1 MDMENTE
8 NNGKQALPDSGKP
21 GNTGRKNEW
30 IYRITLLVLSVLV
43 ILLAVLWLT
52 NRQTLKEV
60 TLERE
65 TTLALNKEL
74 QLELDSVLD
83 EYYQV
88 RMEYDSILHEQDS
101 IIQANAREIQSL
113 LARQA
118 DYHRIRRQL
127 NLLRD
132 ITQSYVQEI
141 DSLHTVTQVLT
152 AENIQMREEIRQ
164 VQRRTTELTQDKAVL
179 ETKVEEAS
187 VLRAYQVE
195 AVPFRLRGRGR
206 EDETDRAGRVE
217 QVRVCFLIGENP
229 ITPPGEYNVYMRIA
243 DPRGNVFRV
252 SDDLAYSFV
261 HGADTLQYSVKD
273 SFNYNNRQLN
283 KCMTWQRTQE
293 FEPGRHEVSLYTD
306 EFYLGGTAFELR

>member
-1 MDMENTE
+1 MDNFENKGNE
-8 NNGKQALPDSGKP
+8 VLPGGGKP
-21 GNTGRKNEW
+21 GNAGRRNER
-30 IYRITLLVLSVLV
+30 IYRIALLVLSVFV
-43 ILLAVLWLT
+43 VLLAVLWLT
-52 NRQTLKEV
+52 NRQTLQEV

-65 TTLALNKEL
+65 TTLALNREL

-88 RMEYDSILHEQDS
+88 RMEYDSILYEQDS

-118 DYHRIRRQL
+118 DYYRIRRQL

-132 ITQSYVQEI
+132 ITQNYVREI

-195 AVPFRLRGRGR
+195 AMPFRLRGRGR

-229 ITPPGEYNVYMRIA
+229 ITPPGEYNIYMRIA
-243 DPRGNVFRV
+243 DPRGNVLRV

-261 HGADTLQYSVKD
+261 HQDDTLQYSVKD
-273 SFNYNNRQLN
+273 SFLYENMQLN
-283 KCMTWQRTQE
+283 KCMTWQRVQE
-293 FEPGRHEVSLYTD
+293 FEPGRHEVSLYTR
-306 EFYLGGTAFELR
+306 EHYLGGTAFQLR

>member
-1 MDMENTE
+1 MENNE
-8 NNGKQALPDSGKP
+8 NKGKQAAPGGEKPGKP
-21 GNTGRKNEW
+21 ARKNEM
-30 IYRITLLVLSVLV
+30 IYRIALLVLGIFV

-65 TTLALNKEL
+65 ATLALNREL

-83 EYYQV
+83 DYYQV

-101 IIQANAREIQSL
+101 IIEANAREIQSL

-118 DYHRIRRQL
+118 DYNRIRRQL

-132 ITQSYVQEI
+132 ITQNYVREI
-141 DSLHTVTQVLT
+141 DSLHTVAQALT

-195 AVPFRLRGRGR
+195 AMPFRIRGRGR
-206 EDETDRAGRVE
+206 EDETDRSGRVE
-217 QVRVCFLIGENP
+217 QVRVCFLIGENR
-229 ITPPGEYNVYMRIA
+229 ITPPGEYNIYMRIA
-243 DPRGNVFRV
+243 DPRGSVLRI

-273 SFNYNNRQLN
+273 SFYYENRQLN
-283 KCMTWQRTQE
+283 KCLTWQRVEE

-306 EFYLGGTAFELR
+306 EYYLGGTTFELR

>member
-1 MDMENTE
+1 MENTDNKGE
-8 NNGKQALPDSGKP
+8 KGMPDAINPGKATRSYEKV
-21 GNTGRKNEW
+21 
-30 IYRITLLVLSVLV
+30 YRILLLVLVVFV
-43 ILLAVLWLT
+43 ILLGFLWLT
-52 NRQTLKEV
+52 SRQTLKEV
-60 TLERE
+60 TTERE
-65 TTLALNKEL
+65 TALALNKEL
-74 QLELDSVLD
+74 QFELDSVLD

-101 IIQANAREIQSL
+101 IIEANAREIQSL

-118 DYHRIRRQL
+118 DYNRIRRQL

-132 ITQSYVQEI
+132 ITQNYVREI

-195 AVPFRLRGRGR
+195 AMPFRIRGRGR
-206 EDETDRAGRVE
+206 EDETDRSGRVE
-217 QVRVCFLIGENP
+217 QVRVCFLIGENR
-229 ITPPGEYNVYMRIA
+229 ITPPGEYNIYMRIA
-243 DPRGNVFRV
+243 DPRGSVLRV

-273 SFNYNNRQLN
+273 SFYYENRQLN
-283 KCMTWQRTQE
+283 KCLTWQRIEE
-293 FEPGRHEVSLYTD
+293 FEAGRHEVSLYTD
-306 EFYLGGTAFELR
+306 DYYLGGTTFELR

>member
-1 MDMENTE
+1 METNENT
-8 NNGKQALPDSGKP
+8 GKQIMPNGGGT
-21 GNTGRKNEW
+21 GNTARRNEV
-30 IYRITLLVLSVLV
+30 IYRIVLLVLSVFV
-43 ILLAVLWLT
+43 ILLGFLWLT

-88 RMEYDSILHEQDS
+88 RMEYDSILHDQDS

-118 DYHRIRRQL
+118 DYYRIRRQL

-132 ITQSYVQEI
+132 ITQNYVLEI
-141 DSLHTVTQVLT
+141 DSLHTVTQELT

-164 VQRRTTELTQDKAVL
+164 VQRRTTELTRDKAVL

-187 VLRAYQVE
+187 VLRAYQIE
-195 AVPFRLRGRGR
+195 AMPFRLRGRGR

-229 ITPPGEYNVYMRIA
+229 VTPPGEYDIFMRIA
-243 DPRGNVFRV
+243 DPRGNVLRV
-252 SDDLAYSFV
+252 SDDPAHSFI
-261 HGADTLQYSVKD
+261 HQDDTLQFSVKD
-273 SFNYNNRQLN
+273 SFFYANRQLN
-283 KCMTWQRTQE
+283 KCLTWQRTRE
-293 FEPGRHEVSLYTD
+293 FEPGRHEVALYTD
-306 EFYLGGTAFELR
+306 EFYLGGTVFELR

>member
-1 MDMENTE
+1 MENTE
-8 NNGKQALPDSGKP
+8 NKGNQASPGDGKSGNP
-21 GNTGRKNEW
+21 ARRNEM
-30 IYRITLLVLSVLV
+30 IYRIALLILGVFV

-52 NRQTLKEV
+52 NRQTLQEV

-65 TTLALNKEL
+65 TTLALNREL
-74 QLELDSVLD
+74 QFELDSVLD

-118 DYHRIRRQL
+118 DYYRIRRQL

-132 ITQSYVQEI
+132 ITQNYVREI

-195 AVPFRLRGRGR
+195 AMPFRLRGRGR

-229 ITPPGEYNVYMRIA
+229 IIQPDEYSIYMRIA
-243 DPRGNVFRV
+243 NPRGNVLRV
-252 SDDLAYSFV
+252 SDDLAHSFV
-261 HGADTLQYSVKD
+261 HGTDTLQYSVKD
-273 SFNYNNRQLN
+273 SFHYENRQLN
-283 KCMTWQRTQE
+283 KCLTWQRVEE
-293 FEPGRHEVSLYTD
+293 FEPGRYEVSLYTD
-306 EFYLGGTAFELR
+306 RFYLGGTAFELR

>member
-1 MDMENTE
+1 METTENT
-8 NNGKQALPDSGKP
+8 GKQGMSNG
-21 GNTGRKNEW
+21 GGTRNTARRNEV
-30 IYRITLLVLSVLV
+30 IYRIVLLVLSVFV
-43 ILLAVLWLT
+43 VLLAFLWLT

-88 RMEYDSILHEQDS
+88 RMEYDSILYEQDS

-118 DYHRIRRQL
+118 DYYRIRRQL

-132 ITQSYVQEI
+132 ITQNYVREI

-187 VLRAYQVE
+187 VLRAYQVD
-195 AVPFRLRGRGR
+195 AMPFRLRGRGR
-206 EDETDRAGRVE
+206 ENETDRAGRVE
-217 QVRVCFLIGENP
+217 QVRVCFVIGENP
-229 ITPPGEYNVYMRIA
+229 ITPPGEYDIYMRIA
-243 DPRGNVFRV
+243 DPRGNVLRV
-252 SDDLAYSFV
+252 SDDPAYSFT
-261 HGADTLQYSVKD
+261 HKDDTLQFSVKD
-273 SFNYNNRQLN
+273 SFFYENRQLN
-283 KCMTWQRTQE
+283 KCLTWQRVQE
-293 FEPGRHEVSLYTD
+293 FEPGRHEVTLFTE
-306 EFYLGGTAFELR
+306 EFYLGGTVFELR

>member
-1 MDMENTE
+1 MDMDNFENKGNE
-8 NNGKQALPDSGKP
+8 VLPGGGKP
-21 GNTGRKNEW
+21 GNAGRRNER
-30 IYRITLLVLSVLV
+30 IYLIALLVLSVFV
-43 ILLAVLWLT
+43 VLLAVLWLT
-52 NRQTLKEV
+52 NRQTLQEV

-74 QLELDSVLD
+74 QFELDSVLD
-83 EYYQV
+83 EYYLV
-88 RMEYDSILHEQDS
+88 RMEYDSILYEQDS

-118 DYHRIRRQL
+118 DYYRIRRQL

-132 ITQSYVQEI
+132 ITQNYVREI

-195 AVPFRLRGRGR
+195 AMPFRLRGRGR

-229 ITPPGEYNVYMRIA
+229 ITPPGEYNIYMRIA
-243 DPRGNVFRV
+243 DPRGNVLRV

-261 HGADTLQYSVKD
+261 HRNDTLQYSVKD
-273 SFNYNNRQLN
+273 SFLYENRQLN
-283 KCMTWQRTQE
+283 KCMTWQRVQE
-293 FEPGRHEVSLYTD
+293 FEPGRHEVSLYTG
-306 EFYLGGTAFELR
+306 EHYLGGTAFELR